1 VRLRTA
7 HEPFNLSSEFHACG
21 AMPREVRKALARF
34 DAAHVPCFM
43 IMTFMLM
50 TFMLMTFMTV
60 TFMTRPAGLGHSPSI
75 RSWAGAAGHWAC
87 HLACPIEKPCKVYTA
102 GASGVV
108 EQIPHC
114 HDGTG
119 RPANDFHTV

>member
-1 VRLRTA
+1 
-7 HEPFNLSSEFHACG
+7 
-21 AMPREVRKALARF
+21 MPREVRKALARF
-34 DAAHVPCFM
+34 DAEHVPCFM
-43 IMTFMLM
+43 PMTFMLM
-50 TFMLMTFMTV
+50 TFMTVTFMLMTFMTV
-60 TFMTRPAGLGHSPSI
+60 TFMTRPAGLGYSPLI

-114 HDGTG
+114 MTALVDQRMIFMQCDNAAT
-119 RPANDFHTV
+119 RKASPVC